1 MKGTSLIVSI
11 VLFVLIAG
19 LYILHFTG
27 SGSKSAG
34 KNTSSVNSEGKAVRI
49 AYVKADSII
58 LNYKLA
64 EVLHDDFTKKQ
75 EAYSGEYAS
84 KRRSFEKDA
93 VSFQEKIQ
101 RGGFLSEESA
111 VRERNRLAGVEQEI
125 LRMDQELSGKLGEI
139 QAANSQQVL
148 DSLLNTIK
156 RFNAG
161 KKYDYIL
168 NAASVLDGMEGAN
181 VTADVLKMMNE
192 RYIAPA
198 TK

>member
-11 VLFVLIAG
+11 ILFVLIAG

-27 SGSKSAG
+27 NGSKADS
-34 KNTSSVNSEGKAVRI
+34 KNTSSVNAEGKAVRI

-111 VRERNRLAGVEQEI
+111 VRERNRLASVEQEI

-139 QAANSQQVL
+139 QSANSQQVL

-168 NAASVLDGMEGAN
+168 NAASVLDGAEGAN
-181 VTADVLKMMNE
+181 VTADVLKMMND
-192 RYIAPA
+192 RYIAPV